1 MHLLGW
7 SLFETSNC
15 PPDSTRAIHREIH
28 YNFEMQSRL
37 FSSIRKD
44 VEIIQSMCLLGL
56 VGLDPVEF
64 GLKLLLDDGHRLD

>member
-1 MHLLGW
+1 
-7 SLFETSNC
+7 
-15 PPDSTRAIHREIH
+15 
-28 YNFEMQSRL
+28 MQSRL